1 MMTIQNDR
9 DFRIGWEILVD
20 VLERVGK
27 ESGNTHRR
35 RKRIVELKRNL
46 RRYAHREIGFEPRV
60 IQDNGI
66 DGFVLLQRLPDDFRD
81 LAQAT
86 EFFEQFMTYEY
97 RPSPYDCTGQRFT
110 SWFKVFRRNGGYYAY
125 HAVSVDV

>member
-1 MMTIQNDR
+1 MIAIQNDY
-9 DFRIGWEILVD
+9 DFCTGYMILD
-20 VLERVGK
+20 YLKDRLGEEG
-27 ESGNTHRR
+27 GNTHRR

-46 RRYAHREIGFEPRV
+46 RRYAHRETGFEPRI
-60 IQDNGI
+60 IQEDS

-86 EFFEQFMTYEY
+86 DFFERFMTYEY